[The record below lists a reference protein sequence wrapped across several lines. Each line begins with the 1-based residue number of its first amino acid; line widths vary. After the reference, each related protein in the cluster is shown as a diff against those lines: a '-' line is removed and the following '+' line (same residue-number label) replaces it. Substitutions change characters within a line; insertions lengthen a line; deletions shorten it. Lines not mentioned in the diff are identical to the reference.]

1 MLAALLSSIPR
12 PSHPVADPYNH
23 DHNRGHTELGDT
35 RLRRLVHRQMVPHSI
50 RCATASRRDWPIRKR
65 FERIDKLTSRLRM
78 ARPPI
83 LTAKPL
89 LSEFPMAPMV
99 RWVADPARP
108 PIRGLRAQ
116 PRAGCPRG
124 AHSRNATHRP
134 PRGAPHPA
142 RQDVFMRSPAAAFG
156 LAL

>member
-12 PSHPVADPYNH
+12 PSHPVADPYNQPRPH
-23 DHNRGHTELGDT
+23 RTGRHPPAPT
-35 RLRRLVHRQMVPHSI
+35 RSQADGSAQHSM
-50 RCATASRRDWPIRKR
+50 RDASRRDWPIRKR

-89 LSEFPMAPMV
+89 LSEFPMAPTV